1 MSRTFTPG
9 QFVFDTAENAVRIVA
24 QDYGRSHVIVS
35 SIRALDPDATMIDRA
50 TWPVPRG
57 DLELVKQE

>member
-9 QFVFDTAENAVRIVA
+9 QFVFDTADKTVRIVA

-35 SIRALDPDATMIDRA
+35 SIRALDPDATMLDRA
-50 TWPVPRG
+50 TWPVPRE
-57 DLELVKQE
+57 DLQEVQE